1 LRIVAG
7 SEQPAIAFPRTRGL
21 WQSAVLMLSVLVAA
35 ALALVLVPP
44 FMADLELGRAIES
57 ADAAYLDEAEA
68 HLQRAVAW
76 TPGNATLHRMLGD
89 VYTSMMLFRRPQDV
103 YLGKALASYRQAA
116 RLTPLDSLTFTRMGW
131 AHLYGGEA
139 AAAEQAFLQARS
151 LDPNNPYINYS
162 LGTSYLWQKKLAN
175 ARTEFEIAQRYY
187 PAAPEIKA
195 SLEEVDR
202 LVTAR

>member
-1 LRIVAG
+1 
-7 SEQPAIAFPRTRGL
+7 L

-57 ADAAYLDEAEA
+57 ADAAYLDQAEA

-76 TPGNATLHRMLGD
+76 TPANAALHRMLGD

-139 AAAEQAFLQARS
+139 VAAEQAFLQART
-151 LDPNNPYINYS
+151 LDPNNPYIHYS